1 MPGYEPVDLSA
12 VCNAGV
18 DALGGEPGAVPLGR
32 VDLRGLPFQ
41 VGPEPPSA
49 ERCFLLPG
57 VPVPAGIGR
66 LARRVIVAHRLLE
79 PGAPAGHAAGQTVAE
94 YVFHL
99 AGGEAAT
106 ALIRER
112 FEIQVVPP
120 AWGRQPFLAVPD
132 TSDYNL
138 PRFEGSWG
146 EAGNRLTEHARGGSA
161 GYYLWCWENPYPDRA
176 VERIE
181 FVPRGPRFI
190 VAGVTTSDLDEH
202 PFVRTPA
209 RPVLLAARDGR
220 GGVFDIE
227 VDRGVATYPQ
237 PLPGADDRAG
247 WGATEGTSAYTSI
260 AALPSATIAVRRDG
274 AELGRVRWG
283 DVARDGRADAGRAS
297 LELAES
303 GRNWVHV
310 SVVDDETGRPVPCRV
325 HFRSAEGIPY
335 QPHGHHNH
343 VTQNLDSWHYDVGG
357 DVRLGQRS
365 YAYIDGTCQ
374 GWLPRGEVVVD
385 VARGFEYEPLRRAV
399 RIEPGQRDLTLR
411 IRRVADLA
419 SEGWWSGDSHVHFLS
434 TAGAQLEQ
442 RGEDLRVVNV
452 LQTQWGALF
461 TNTEEF
467 SGRPSVVDS
476 GGYVTYIGQENR
488 QHVLG
493 HLVLWGLKEPV
504 MPWCSDGPDE
514 AELGGALDA
523 TLSDWADR
531 THAQGG
537 TVVAA
542 HFPNP
547 NGEPAV
553 LVATGRADAVEMLTG
568 NDDAMLEYYR
578 YLNSGYRL
586 PLVGGTDKMSSA
598 VPVGLYRTYARL
610 GEEFSYEAWC
620 RAVRSGRTFLSGG
633 PLVTLTVDGREP
645 GDTVGLSGPGTVS
658 VHATVRSIFPLRCL
672 EVVRNGEVV
681 AKAAANGGRHA
692 EISEE
697 LRIDGNSWVACR
709 AFGAGYHL
717 DEWGRQVFAH
727 TSPVYVACGGD
738 WTMTDPEG
746 IRYIR
751 TIVEGARDY
760 VRHTAVRRSDQV
772 TTHHHGEANHL
783 AWLERP
789 FDEAL
794 RALDERGPG

>member
-18 DALGGEPGAVPLGR
+18 DALGGEPGDVPLGR
-32 VDLRGLPFQ
+32 ADLRGLPFLI
-41 VGPEPPSA
+41 GPEPPSK

-57 VPVPAGIGR
+57 VPTPVGIGR
-66 LARRVIVAHRLLE
+66 PARQVIVAHRLLE

-94 YVFHL
+94 YVFRL
-99 AGGEAAT
+99 AGGEAVT
-106 ALIRER
+106 ARIRER

-120 AWGRQPFLAVPD
+120 VWGRLPFLAVTD
-132 TSDYNL
+132 TSDHSL

-146 EAGNRLTEHARGGSA
+146 EAGARLAEHNLGWPA
-161 GYYLWCWENPYPDRA
+161 GYFLWCWENPHPDRA

-181 FVPRGPRFI
+181 FIPRGPRFI
-190 VAGVTTSDLDEH
+190 VAGITTSDLEEH

-209 RPVLLAARDGR
+209 RPVRLVAKDGR
-220 GGVFDIE
+220 GGVLDVE

-237 PLPGADDRAG
+237 PLPGEDDRAG
-247 WGATEGTSAYTSI
+247 WGATEGNAAYTSV

-283 DVARDGRADAGRAS
+283 DIARDGRADAGRVS
-297 LELAES
+297 FELAES

-325 HFRSAEGIPY
+325 HFRSPHGVPY

-374 GWLPRGEVVVD
+374 GWLPRGEVVAD
-385 VARGFEYEPLRRAV
+385 VARGFEYEPLRQTV

-452 LQTQWGALF
+452 LQTQWGVLF
-461 TNTEEF
+461 TSTEEF
-467 SGRPSVVDS
+467 SGRPSVVDG

-488 QHVLG
+488 QHMLG
-493 HLVLWGLKEPV
+493 HTVLWGLKEPV

-610 GEEFSYEAWC
+610 DDEFSYEAWC

-633 PLVTLTVDGREP
+633 PLVTLSVDGREP

-658 VHATVRSIFPLRCL
+658 IHATVRGIFPLRCL

-681 AKAAANGGRHA
+681 ATAAANGGRHA
-692 EISEE
+692 EISGE
-697 LRIDGNSWVACR
+697 LRIDGNSWIACR

-738 WTMTDPEG
+738 WAMTDPEG

-760 VRHTAVRRSDQV
+760 VRHTAARRPDQV
-772 TTHHHGEANHL
+772 TTHHHGEADHL

-794 RALDERGPG
+794 RALDERGRE